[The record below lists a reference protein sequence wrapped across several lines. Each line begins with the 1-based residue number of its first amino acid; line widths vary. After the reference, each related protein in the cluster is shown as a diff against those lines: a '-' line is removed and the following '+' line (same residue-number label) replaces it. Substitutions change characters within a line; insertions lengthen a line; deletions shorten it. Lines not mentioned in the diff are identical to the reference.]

1 VIDLAI
7 AGKGGLVKIDG
18 NRIAEIANWSLDC
31 GADDIDVTSF
41 DSDGWKEFLA
51 GLKEW
56 SGSFEGNFAYNDDTK
71 TGNKGQKVLFQA
83 WLNSETVEISL
94 NVNSSITLEGNA
106 LFKPSI
112 EVPVDDK
119 ASFSCDI
126 QGTGPLTLP
135 S

>member
-1 VIDLAI
+1 MAI
-7 AGKGGLVKIDG
+7 TGKDGFVKIDG
-18 NRIAEIANWSLDC
+18 DRIAEIANWSLDL

-56 SGSFEGNFAYNDDTK
+56 SGSFEGNFAYNDDPK
-71 TGNKGQKVLFQA
+71 TGNKGQKAIFQA

-94 NVNSSITLEGNA
+94 NVNNAISLEGDA
-106 LFKPSI
+106 LVKPSI
-112 EVPVDDK
+112 EVPHDDK
-119 ASFSCDI
+119 ASFSCDY

-135 S
+135 D